1 MNSQKYTI
9 NYDTSLIN
17 SPSVNLNNCVN
28 NNTYRSVDKDVY
40 KMARSVDKKICVI

>member
-9 NYDTSLIN
+9 NYDTLLIN

-28 NNTYRSVDKDVY
+28 NNNTYRSVDKDEY
-40 KMARSVDKKICVI
+40 EMA